1 MAAQPQPQQQ
11 PRNDAEERRL
21 RIRLESVL
29 DSAHSISDSLDPLV
43 SKYEL
48 KTSEFLFG
56 TIGALLLMLGGLILF
71 PQIVGRMGRG
81 AVPLIVGIAVLLG
94 ISLGLTVFRG
104 PSRWRMERNI
114 IKLGLQLEAL
124 RTELKTLDAVDGRPA
139 SASSQLWSAYEES
152 IAAYRQ
158 VEQFSYRASKYP
170 FVLLNRN

>member
-1 MAAQPQPQQQ
+1 
-11 PRNDAEERRL
+11 
-21 RIRLESVL
+21 
-29 DSAHSISDSLDPLV
+29 
-43 SKYEL
+43 
-48 KTSEFLFG
+48 
-56 TIGALLLMLGGLILF
+56 
-71 PQIVGRMGRG
+71 
-81 AVPLIVGIAVLLG
+81 PLIVGIAVLLG

-114 IKLGLQLEAL
+114 RKLGLQLEAL